1 MSKYGN
7 KFYFNNFVPYN
18 VEYDFF
24 AGTFDTSFSYAF
36 DKIELPHHI
45 DDSIIWAEYK
55 SSITKS
61 KRNKDNLDYYRK
73 ELERYKN
80 NGEKNPY
87 RLARKIQNFSGN
99 SLTNEDIGRLLP
111 VRPGAHI
118 EPKSF
123 KKRGQ
128 RLLTR
133 MK

>member
-80 NGEKNPY
+80 NGRKKSLSVGEKNSKFF
-87 RLARKIQNFSGN
+87 RKLSN
-99 SLTNEDIGRLLP
+99 
-111 VRPGAHI
+111 
-118 EPKSF
+118 
-123 KKRGQ
+123 
-128 RLLTR
+128 
-133 MK
+133 

>member
-1 MSKYGN
+1 M
-7 KFYFNNFVPYN
+7 
-18 VEYDFF
+18 
-24 AGTFDTSFSYAF
+24 
-36 DKIELPHHI
+36 
-45 DDSIIWAEYK
+45 
-55 SSITKS
+55 
-61 KRNKDNLDYYRK
+61 DYYRK

-118 EPKSF
+118 EPKSL